1 MAFLSLGFQMQ
12 SGPQDLDR
20 RVIVASADTHIGPS
34 LDQLREYCER
44 RYLDAFDSFAGA
56 TQVAPGR
63 VAAGLLPSPGEADYS
78 LIVTPGHYDV
88 EERLRQLDQDGVAA
102 EVIFH
107 GSQNGQ
113 PLPFSTSAFSFSS
126 LPSSQDGALLELSL
140 AGVQI
145 YNRWLADFCS
155 TEPER
160 HAGMAQLPVWDIEA
174 SVAEVKLGAERGLR
188 GVNFPAPRPELP
200 AFNSPHWEPL
210 WSACEDCS
218 MPLNTHGGAGA
229 AVAGVGAGQG
239 PGASHIRH
247 LENVRFSARGLW
259 WLILGGVFDRHERLK
274 FILTE
279 HPGLIASLP
288 VTLRELDEIV
298 EHVSFGPAGLSKR
311 PSEYFMTNC
320 YVGASF
326 MSGGEAHI
334 AMANGLENNVLWG
347 SDYPHMEGTYPWSR
361 LSLRSCLSDLNQD
374 AAASMAGS
382 NLIELFG
389 LDRSKLQAVADR
401 IGPSAGELATPVRAE
416 EIPSVPGRTDFSMAF
431 RRGVVW
437 V

>member
-1 MAFLSLGFQMQ
+1 MQ
-12 SGPQDLDR
+12 SGVQCPER
-20 RVIVASADTHIGPS
+20 RVIVASADTHVGPS
-34 LDQLREYCER
+34 LGQLREYCER
-44 RYLDAFDSFAGA
+44 RHLDDFDSFAGA
-56 TQVAPGR
+56 TQIAPGR

-78 LIVTPGHYDV
+78 LIVTPSHYDV
-88 EERLRQLDQDGVAA
+88 EERLCQLDQDGVAA

-113 PLPFSTSAFSFSS
+113 PLPFSSSAFSFSS
-126 LPSSQDGALLELSL
+126 LPSGQEGRVLELSL
-140 AGVQI
+140 AGVQV

-155 TEPER
+155 VEPER
-160 HAGMAQLPVWDIEA
+160 HAGMVQLPVWDIES
-174 SVAEVKLGAERGLR
+174 SVAEVRLGAERGLR

-210 WSACEDCS
+210 WSVYEDCS
-218 MPLNTHGGAGA
+218 MPLNTHSGAGA
-229 AVAGVGAGQG
+229 AVAGVGAGDG

-259 WLILGGVFDRHERLK
+259 WLILGGVFDRHKRLK

-298 EHVSFGPAGLSKR
+298 EHLSFGPIGLSKR
-311 PSEYFMTNC
+311 PSDYFMTNC

-326 MSGGEAHI
+326 MSKGEARI
-334 AMANGLENNVLWG
+334 AVGNGLQNNVLWG

-361 LSLRSCLSDLNQD
+361 LSLRSCLSDIDGD
-374 AAASMAGS
+374 AAARMAGA
-382 NLIELFG
+382 NLIDLFA
-389 LDRSKLQAVADR
+389 LDRSKLQAVADL
-401 IGPSAGELATPVRAE
+401 IGPSAEELGTAVRTE
-416 EIPSVPGRTDFSMAF
+416 EIPSVAGRTEFSMAF
-431 RRGVVW
+431 RRGDIW